1 MSSKFEKLQKILK
14 ISAFFI
20 MWKWNG
26 TLFFFIIIVIFT
38 GFLCFS
44 PGSDPSIKFLWIFFP
59 GHLTHSSCYEFPAFN
74 LNFRSSPLNVLTEKC
89 GWILCVKLIS
99 VSAVFSGSDPSI
111 KFLWIFFPGHLT
123 YSPCYGGPCN
133 TKTNHGKSHKIFNCE
148 FK

>member
-1 MSSKFEKLQKILK
+1 MGLGDQRENSKSLPRLSIVFLNFSLWSPVEKNENRSWLNELK
-14 ISAFFI
+14 IREASENPENFSYLHHVE
-20 MWKWNG
+20 MKWH
-26 TLFFFIIIVIFT
+26 FMFFIIVVIFT

-44 PGSDPSIKFLWIFFP
+44 PGSDS
-59 GHLTHSSCYEFPAFN
+59 
-74 LNFRSSPLNVLTEKC
+74 
-89 GWILCVKLIS
+89 
-99 VSAVFSGSDPSI
+99 SI